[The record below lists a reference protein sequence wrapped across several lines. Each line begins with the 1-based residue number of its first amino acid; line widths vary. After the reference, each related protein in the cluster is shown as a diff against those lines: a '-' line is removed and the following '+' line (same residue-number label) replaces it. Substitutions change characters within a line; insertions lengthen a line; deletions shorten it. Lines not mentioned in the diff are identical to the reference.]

1 MVVESLAEESQ
12 APSGPPGQPKDQEA
26 QPPEHVEAG
35 GTQTWTSDDGIAVTA
50 DEDQL
55 LLESTAPDGSPAS
68 DASSVTDTW
77 LHYKLICLHVRRPR
91 MVIPPSR
98 SHLL

>member
-1 MVVESLAEESQ
+1 MVVESLAEKSQ

-26 QPPEHVEAG
+26 QPLEHVEAG
-35 GTQTWTSDDGIAVTA
+35 GTQTWTPDNGIAIMA

-68 DASSVTDTW
+68 DASLVTGHMAALQVNTPPREVAEDGDTS
-77 LHYKLICLHVRRPR
+77 K
-91 MVIPPSR
+91 
-98 SHLL
+98 